1 MANRES
7 VAKKVAQKRGIP
19 VAEANAT
26 LGAMIEAIQEAL
38 RGGEEVQFVGLGTFK
53 PKGTAARKGRNPRTG
68 EVIDIPARVV
78 VRFKASK
85 KLLSS

>member
-19 VAEANAT
+19 AAEANAT
-26 LGAMIEAIQEAL
+26 LGATIEAMKEIL
-38 RGGEEVQFVGLGTFK
+38 RSGEEVQFIGLGTFK
-53 PKGTAARKGRNPRTG
+53 PKTTAARKGRNPRTG
-68 EVIDIPARVV
+68 ETINIPARVV

-85 KLLSS
+85 KLLSE